1 MEWVS
6 MPKQLHASLA
16 SASTMP
22 SIGGGVEEST
32 PTSGLWSSALCNLLC
47 GGTVEEG

>member
-32 PTSGLWSSALCNLLC
+32 PTSGLWSSGNLLC